1 MDPSRTT
8 EEAAGRF
15 RWPIGVRSWH
25 REPSG
30 GLATSNRRRWSQM
43 GGTSYWLQRYY
54 AARQVKDFTN
64 MKTAEKIRMA
74 GQPLE
79 VGDSLTRYLTEISR
93 HDLLTAD
100 EEVELAQAIESGR
113 EAEEQLAAVSVRGTE
128 KVCLER
134 LARKGRDAR
143 HRFAQANLRLVVSQA
158 KRYRS
163 QFGIEFIDLI
173 QEGNLGLI
181 RAVEKFDWRKGFKF
195 STYATWWIRQAMQ
208 RAVAEKSRTV
218 RLPNSLHDTLV
229 TLNGARNRLL
239 SELGRDPTEEELAQ
253 ESGLTLEAVHEAQQV
268 SESVSLE
275 SPVGEDGA
283 VLGDF
288 VAHEDDEDPVRETER
303 ASVIEAL
310 REAINRLPQRE
321 AYILSMR
328 VGFEDGLPRTHEE
341 IGSNLGLGPTRV
353 RSIEKLALSKL
364 RHPAFGLREE
374 AMEF

>member
-1 MDPSRTT
+1 
-8 EEAAGRF
+8 
-15 RWPIGVRSWH
+15 
-25 REPSG
+25 
-30 GLATSNRRRWSQM
+30 
-43 GGTSYWLQRYY
+43 
-54 AARQVKDFTN
+54 
-64 MKTAEKIRMA
+64 MKTAEQIRMA
-74 GQPLE
+74 GEPLE
-79 VGDSLTRYLTEISR
+79 VGDSLTRYLNEISY
-93 HDLLTAD
+93 HELLTAD
-100 EEVELAQAIESGR
+100 EEVELAQAIEAGR
-113 EAEEQLAAVSVRGTE
+113 DAEERLAAVSVRGAE
-128 KVCLER
+128 KTRLER
-134 LARKGRDAR
+134 AARKGREAKD
-143 HRFAQANLRLVVSQA
+143 RFVQANLRLVVSQA

-163 QFGIEFIDLI
+163 QYGIEFIDLI

-239 SELGRDPTEEELAQ
+239 SELGREPTEEELAH
-253 ESGLTLEAVHEAQQV
+253 ESGLTVEAVYEAQLV
-268 SESVSLE
+268 ADSVSLE

-288 VAHEDDEDPVRETER
+288 VAHDDEEDPVAETER
-303 ASVIEAL
+303 AAVIEAL
-310 REAINRLPQRE
+310 REAIGRLPERE

-341 IGSNLGLGPTRV
+341 IGGNLGLGPTRV
-353 RSIEKLALSKL
+353 RSIEKMALSKL

-374 AMEF
+374 AMDF

>member
-1 MDPSRTT
+1 
-8 EEAAGRF
+8 
-15 RWPIGVRSWH
+15 
-25 REPSG
+25 
-30 GLATSNRRRWSQM
+30 
-43 GGTSYWLQRYY
+43 
-54 AARQVKDFTN
+54 

-79 VGDSLTRYLTEISR
+79 VSDSLTRYLTEISQ

-100 EEVELAQAIESGR
+100 EEVELAQAIETGR
-113 EAEEQLAAVSVRGTE
+113 EAGEQLAAVSVRGAE
-128 KVCLER
+128 KARLER
-134 LARKGRDAR
+134 AIRKGSEARD
-143 HRFAQANLRLVVSQA
+143 RFAQANLRLVVSQA

-163 QFGIEFIDLI
+163 QYGIEFIDLI

-195 STYATWWIRQAMQ
+195 STYATWWIRQSMQ

-239 SELGRDPTEEELAQ
+239 SELGRDPTEEELAH
-253 ESGLTLEAVHEAQQV
+253 ESGLTLDAVHEAQMV
-268 SESVSLE
+268 ADSVSLE
-275 SPVGEDGA
+275 APVGEDGA

-288 VAHEDDEDPVRETER
+288 VAHDEDEDPVAETER

-310 REAINRLPQRE
+310 REAIGRLPQRE
-321 AYILSMR
+321 AYILAMR

-341 IGSNLGLGPTRV
+341 IGGNLGLGPTRV

-374 AMEF
+374 AMDF

>member
-1 MDPSRTT
+1 
-8 EEAAGRF
+8 
-15 RWPIGVRSWH
+15 
-25 REPSG
+25 
-30 GLATSNRRRWSQM
+30 
-43 GGTSYWLQRYY
+43 
-54 AARQVKDFTN
+54 

-79 VGDSLTRYLTEISR
+79 VGDSLTQYLTEIS
-93 HDLLTAD
+93 HHELLTAD
-100 EEVELAQAIESGR
+100 EEVELAQAIEAGR
-113 EAEEQLAAVSVRGTE
+113 EAEEKLAAVSVRGAE
-128 KVCLER
+128 KTRLER
-134 LARKGRDAR
+134 AARKGREAKD
-143 HRFAQANLRLVVSQA
+143 RFVQSNLRLVVSQA

-163 QFGIEFIDLI
+163 QYGIEFIDLI

-239 SELGRDPTEEELAQ
+239 SELGRDPTEEELAI
-253 ESGLTLEAVHEAQQV
+253 ESGLTIEAVYEAQLV
-268 SESVSLE
+268 NDSVSLE
-275 SPVGEDGA
+275 SPIGEDGA

-288 VAHEDDEDPVRETER
+288 VAHEDDEDPVTEAER
-303 ASVIEAL
+303 ASVVEAL
-310 REAINRLPQRE
+310 REAIGRLPERE

-341 IGSNLGLGPTRV
+341 IGGNLGLGPTRV
-353 RSIEKLALSKL
+353 RSIEKMALSKL

>member
-1 MDPSRTT
+1 
-8 EEAAGRF
+8 
-15 RWPIGVRSWH
+15 
-25 REPSG
+25 
-30 GLATSNRRRWSQM
+30 M

-100 EEVELAQAIESGR
+100 EEVDLAQAIESGR

-128 KVCLER
+128 KVRLER
-134 LARKGRDAR
+134 LVRKGRDAR